1 MVDYLKDFQIELDAK
16 KIYNVL
22 GYSNGH
28 QPKPSIRSMVDMEM
42 AEARELIRTSCSYQI
57 MDIQR
62 IRRPRVTLVNGTKA
76 TFTSEVLS
84 WALYPCEQA
93 VIFVASIGPDLE
105 RRVAQLT
112 SEGCGTRAYILDAI
126 GSEAAEK
133 TVCYLQDQFREVA
146 KFDDGD
152 TTLRYSPGYCD
163 WDISQQKALFK
174 AMDSAPLQVNLSTD
188 CLMIPRKSVSG
199 IIGLGWVEK
208 PRLRLS
214 PCRFCTRQDCKNR
227 R

>member
-16 KIYNVL
+16 KIYNIL

-28 QPKPSIRSMVDMEM
+28 QPKPSICSLVDMEM
-42 AEARELIRTSCSYQI
+42 AEARELIRTSCFYQI

-93 VIFVASIGPDLE
+93 VIFVASIGPALE
-105 RRVAQLT
+105 QRVAQLT
-112 SEGCGTRAYILDAI
+112 SEGQSGKAYILDTI
-126 GSEAAEK
+126 GSEATEK
-133 TVCYLQDQFREVA
+133 TVFYLQDQIREVA
-146 KFDDGD
+146 KFDDGE

-163 WDISQQKALFK
+163 WDISQQRVLFE
-174 AMDSAPLQVNLSTD
+174 AMGSTPLQVSLSHQ
-188 CLMIPRKSVSG
+188 CLMTPRKSVSG
-199 IIGLGWVEK
+199 IIGLGWKEK
-208 PRLRLS
+208 PRLRLP
-214 PCRFCTRQDCKNR
+214 PCRFCSRQDCKNR